1 MPGKFCA
8 LHLGLFERNHVSAFL
23 QCNHGMNKKDFPVI
37 PSDRSD
43 DLHNLKIADSSDLV
57 LFMAGNQFMAM
68 GEIVSAFQKEYP
80 HIKRIF
86 YETLPP
92 GLELKQILSGGA
104 VFGDK
109 VLDIYP
115 DIYTSVNEKAM
126 KTLEQSGHIN
136 KEDYYLYLHN
146 RLTLMV
152 VKENPARI
160 NSVMDLARDDVRI
173 SQPDPENEDIAFL
186 IMEMYRQAGGDRLV
200 HRIMEEKRAEGTTIF
215 TVVHHRETP
224 LRITKK
230 TVDVGPVWATEVIH
244 AKVTSG
250 LAFDVFEPGEKFDQ
264 RDRTNYYVCK
274 LKNAPHPDNA
284 GMFLDFITSSSA
296 QKIYKK
302 YGFVTP

>member
-1 MPGKFCA
+1 
-8 LHLGLFERNHVSAFL
+8 
-23 QCNHGMNKKDFPVI
+23 MNEEDLPVI

-43 DLHNLKIADSSDLV
+43 DFHNLEIMDSSDLV

-68 GEIVSAFQKEYP
+68 EEIISAFQKEYP

-104 VFGDK
+104 IFGDK
-109 VLDIYP
+109 ILDIYP

-126 KTLEQSGHIN
+126 KILEQSGHID
-136 KEDYYLYLHN
+136 EGDYHLYLHN

-160 NSVMDLARDDVRI
+160 GSVADLARDDVRI
-173 SQPDPENEDIAFL
+173 SQPDPENEDIAFR
-186 IMEMYRQAGGDRLV
+186 IMDMYRQAGGDRLV
-200 HRIMEEKRAEGTTIF
+200 RRIMEEKRAEGTTIF

-224 LRITKK
+224 LRIEKK
-230 TVDVGPVWATEVIH
+230 TVDVGPVWATEAIH
-244 AKVTSG
+244 AKVKSG
-250 LAFDVFEPGEKFDQ
+250 LVFDVVEPGEEFDQ

-284 GMFLDFITSSSA
+284 GMFLDFITSPSA

-302 YGFVTP
+302 YGFLPHSV

>member
-1 MPGKFCA
+1 M
-8 LHLGLFERNHVSAFL
+8 HLWLFERNHVSDFL

-68 GEIVSAFQKEYP
+68 EEIISAFQKEYP

-92 GLELKQILSGGA
+92 GLELKQILSCGA

-126 KTLEQSGHIN
+126 KILEQSGHISN
-136 KEDYYLYLHN
+136 EDYHLYLHN
-146 RLTLMV
+146 RLSLMV

-160 NSVMDLARDDVRI
+160 NSVTDLARDDVRI

-224 LRITKK
+224 LRISKK

-244 AKVTSG
+244 ARSSG
-250 LAFDVFEPGEKFDQ
+250 LAFDVVEPGEKLDQ
-264 RDRTNYYVCK
+264 RNGTNYYVCK

-296 QKIYKK
+296 QKIYRK
-302 YGFVTP
+302 YGFLSP

>member
-1 MPGKFCA
+1 
-8 LHLGLFERNHVSAFL
+8 
-23 QCNHGMNKKDFPVI
+23 MNKKDLPVI

-43 DLHNLKIADSSDLV
+43 DLHNLEIADSSDLV

-68 GEIVSAFQKEYP
+68 EEIISAFQKEYP
-80 HIKRIF
+80 DIKRIF

-109 VLDIYP
+109 TLDIYP
-115 DIYTSVNEKAM
+115 DVYTSVNKKAM
-126 KTLEQSGHIN
+126 KILERSGHID
-136 KEDYYLYLHN
+136 KGDYHLYLHN

-160 NSVMDLARDDVRI
+160 GSVTDLARDDVRI
-173 SQPDPENEDIAFL
+173 SQPDPENEDIAFH
-186 IMEMYRQAGGDRLV
+186 IMDMYRQAGGDRLV

-224 LRITKK
+224 LRIARK
-230 TVDVGPVWATEVIH
+230 TVDVGPVWATEAIH
-244 AKVTSG
+244 AKVKSG
-250 LAFDVFEPGEKFDQ
+250 LAFDVVEPGEDLDQ

-284 GMFLDFITSSSA
+284 GMFLDFITSPSA

-302 YGFVTP
+302 YGFLPHSV